1 MNKQSAEDLQGSES
15 TPHDLIMIVSDARSP
30 GDGETHRW
38 NAGDFYGGE
47 SVLCGVVMM
56 DA

>member
-1 MNKQSAEDLQGSES
+1 MPGCEVGDTNKQSAEDLQGSKS
-15 TPHDLIMIVSDARSP
+15 TPHDP
-30 GDGETHRW
+30 GGGETHRW
-38 NAGDFYGGE
+38 NTGDFYGGE